1 MPKRRG
7 NSEGSIY
14 QAKDGRWRGEISL
27 GYKQDGKPRRK
38 VLYGTTR
45 AEVADQLKKLLRNQ
59 QLGYDIKPVKMTVQT
74 FLQTWLLEVAV
85 PKLKPAT
92 IQSYEWLIRD
102 HLVPAIGAKVLE
114 SLTPRDVQTCINGI
128 VAKKLSPRSAA
139 HALAT
144 LRSSLATA
152 EKWQLVPRN
161 VAALVDAPRSKRY
174 QAQTLTSEQAK
185 SLVNATAGDRLSALY
200 TVALALG
207 LRLGEALALSWD
219 DVDLASRQLC
229 VRRSLQRIRGKL
241 EFVETKSERSNRT
254 LRLPAVCVSSLV
266 RHAESQS
273 RERIWA
279 GSKWVESGLCFT
291 SRLGTPLDGP
301 NVTHQFQKMLQVSG
315 MPKMRFHDLRHSAAT
330 LLIAQGVH
338 PRTVMEILGHSQI
351 GITMNLYGHVLPELH
366 DEAAEKMDA
375 LFSTPTKISHQSIQ
389 KRVIECLAR

>member
-7 NSEGSIY
+7 NSEGTIY
-14 QAKDGRWRGEISL
+14 QAKDGRWRGEVSL
-27 GYKQDGKPRRK
+27 GYKPDGKPRRK
-38 VLYGTTR
+38 IVYGITR
-45 AEVADQLKKLLRNQ
+45 GEVAEQLKKLLRNQ
-59 QLGYDIKPVKMTVQT
+59 QLGYDLKPTKMTLKA
-74 FLQTWLLEVAV
+74 FLETWLVEVV
-85 PKLKPAT
+85 TPKLKPAT
-92 IQSYEWLIRD
+92 IQSYEWLIKD
-102 HLVPAIGAKVLE
+102 HIVPALGVKILE
-114 SLTPRDVQTCINGI
+114 SLTPRDVQLCINGM
-128 VAKKLSPRSAA
+128 VAKALSPRSAA

-144 LRSSLATA
+144 LRSALGTA

-174 QAQTLTSEQAK
+174 QAQILTSEQAK

-207 LRLGEALALSWD
+207 LRLGEALALGWA
-219 DVDLASRQLC
+219 DVDLTTRQLR

-241 EFVETKSERSNRT
+241 EFIETKSERSNRT

-266 RHAESQS
+266 HHAELQSQ
-273 RERIWA
+273 ERAWA
-279 GSKWVESGLCFT
+279 GSRWVENGLCFT

-301 NVTHQFQKMLQVSG
+301 NVTHQFQRLLQLSSL
-315 MPKMRFHDLRHSAAT
+315 PKMRFHDLRHSAAT

-351 GITMNLYGHVLPELH
+351 GITMNLYGHILPELH

-375 LFSTPTKISHQSIQ
+375 LFSTPTKTPTKVVST
-389 KRVIECLAR
+389 RVI